1 MIPGDCTVYT
11 GYPVPYCTGYRVR
24 VQYRVPGIRELMSAL
39 PGIVLPGTDNR
50 LIPFSGGTRGGVI
63 YPFMFNAHILIVLK
77 RM

>member
-1 MIPGDCTVYT
+1 
-11 GYPVPYCTGYRVR
+11 
-24 VQYRVPGIRELMSAL
+24 MSAL